1 MDTGTPPSPGSPR
14 PQVRALQCPRCG
26 AAIVMRSF
34 GQAVSVVCSG
44 CGSILD
50 AKDPNLQILQQFQK
64 VTGVV
69 TPLIPL
75 GTRGKIR
82 GTDYEMIGFQRRST
96 SYDGLPYNW
105 SEYLL
110 FNPYKGF
117 RYLTEYNGHWND
129 VTVCKDVPITD
140 PRFESTPFAVVTY
153 LGEVYRHFQTCDAT
167 TTFVLGEFPW
177 QANVGEQA
185 TVTDYIHP
193 PHVLSREKTSAEV
206 TWSLGEYMYGLDVWS
221 AFHLPGNPPPATG
234 VFENQP
240 SPAKTNVKSA
250 WKVFAGFAILLLVLM
265 IGCDLMARKELVLS
279 STYKLNAAAKANFF
293 TQTQKEEPSFVTD
306 IFELKGR
313 TSDVEIKTSTN
324 VDNSWV
330 YLNYA
335 LINQD
340 TGQAWDFG
348 REVSYYHGYDSD
360 GSWHEGKD
368 TDTVTIP
375 SVPSGHYYLRIE
387 PESDPVHPQI
397 VYQLEVKRDVPVTGI
412 FGVAFLALLV
422 PAIIIT
428 WRSLGFERARWS
440 ESDHPS
446 AGLFQGGSD

>member
-1 MDTGTPPSPGSPR
+1 MAADTPLSPGPPK
-14 PQVRALQCPRCG
+14 PQVHALQCPRCG
-26 AAIVMRSF
+26 GAIILRTF
-34 GQAVSVVCSG
+34 GQALSVVCSG

-50 AKDPNLQILQQFQK
+50 AKDPNLQILQQFDR
-64 VTGVV
+64 VTGAV

-82 GTDYEMIGFQRRST
+82 GTDYEVIGFQRRST
-96 SYDGLPYNW
+96 SYEGIAYNW

-129 VTVCKDVPITD
+129 VGVCKDVPMVD
-140 PRFESTPFAVVTY
+140 PNLDPSSLSVVTY
-153 LGEVYRHFQTCDAT
+153 LGEIYKHFQTSSAK

-177 QANVGEQA
+177 QVRVGDDA
-185 TVTDYIHP
+185 VVTDYIHP
-193 PHVLSREKTSAEV
+193 PRVLCCEKTSEEV
-206 TWSLGEYMYGLDVWS
+206 TCSLGEYTYGRDIWS

-240 SPAKTNVKSA
+240 SPASPSVKNT
-250 WKVFAGFAILLLVLM
+250 WKVFAGFAIFLLLLM
-265 IGCDLMARKELVLS
+265 VAFDLASRKELVFGSGYTLKAS
-279 STYKLNAAAKANFF
+279 ARANFF
-293 TQTQKEEPSFVTD
+293 NQKEEASFVTD
-306 IFELKGR
+306 LFELKGR
-313 TSDVEIKTSTN
+313 TSDVEINTSAN
-324 VDNSWV
+324 VSNSWI

-335 LINQD
+335 LINQE

-360 GSWHEGKD
+360 GSWNEGKD
-368 TDTVTIP
+368 HDSVTIP
-375 SVPSGHYYLRIE
+375 SVPPGHYYLRVE
-387 PESDPVHPQI
+387 PESDAVHPDI
-397 VYQLEVKRDVPVTGI
+397 VYKVVVKRDVPVMGI
-412 FGVAFLALLV
+412 FGLAFLALLI

-440 ESDHPS
+440 ESDHPG
-446 AGLFQGGSD
+446 AGILPGGAD

>member
-1 MDTGTPPSPGSPR
+1 MDSGTPTSPIAPK
-14 PQVRALQCPRCG
+14 PQVRSLQCPKCG
-26 AAIVMRSF
+26 AAIVLRTF
-34 GQAVSVVCSG
+34 GQAISVVCSH

-50 AKDPNLQILQQFQK
+50 AKDPNLQILQQFQQ
-64 VTGVV
+64 VTGAV

-75 GTRGKIR
+75 GTRGKLR
-82 GTDYEMIGFQRRST
+82 GTDYEIIGFQRRST
-96 SYDGLPYNW
+96 TSEGISYYW

-140 PRFESTPFAVVTY
+140 SRFENTPFGVVNY
-153 LGEVYRHFQTCDAT
+153 LGEVYRHFQTCEAT

-177 QANVGEQA
+177 QVSVGEKA

-193 PHVLSREKTSAEV
+193 PRVLSCEKTSGEV
-206 TWSLGEYMYGLDVWS
+206 TWSLGEYTPGNDVWS
-221 AFHLPGNPPPATG
+221 AFHLTGNPPVAVG

-240 SPAKTNVKSA
+240 SPARTNVKTTWRA
-250 WKVFAGFAILLLVLM
+250 FAGLAIFLLLLM
-265 IGCDLMARKELVLS
+265 IAFDLVARKELVFS
-279 STYKLNAAAKANFF
+279 STYTLNTVSKPNFF
-293 TQTQKEEPSFVTD
+293 NQKEEPSFVTD

-313 TSDVEIKTSTN
+313 TSDVEIKTSAG
-324 VDNSWV
+324 VDNSWI

-360 GSWHEGKD
+360 GSWNEGKNSD
-368 TDTVTIP
+368 EVTIP
-375 SVPSGHYYLRIE
+375 SVPAGHYYLRIE
-387 PESDPVHPQI
+387 PESDQVHPRI
-397 VYQLEVKRDVPVTGI
+397 AYEVEVKRDVPVMGI
-412 FGVAFLALLV
+412 FGIAFLALLI

-428 WRSLGFERARWS
+428 WRSFGFERARWA

-446 AGLFQGGSD
+446 AAILQGGSD